1 MMDFFSIETL
11 LPLIIG
17 GIIGF
22 LSSILI
28 QGRLFKR
35 QDKAKL
41 AEEVYGKLY
50 PLLLK
55 AKMRNEPGESENTQ
69 WPGSFWLSTPE
80 ILEIETIIVKYSNLI
95 PPEIKSLWFD
105 AKKRGPQLEGP
116 DDAESDNIW
125 NVFDLEKILS
135 EIEKEVKKK

>member
-1 MMDFFSIETL
+1 MIDYFSIETL
-11 LPLIIG
+11 LTLLIG

-28 QGRLFKR
+28 QRRLFKR
-35 QDKAKL
+35 QDKIKL

-55 AKMRNEPGESENTQ
+55 GKIRHMPGEFEYAQ

-80 ILEIETIIVKYSNLI
+80 ILEIDTILAKYSNLI
-95 PPEIKSLWFD
+95 PSQIKSLWFD

-116 DDAESDNIW
+116 DDAESDEIW
-125 NVFDLEKILS
+125 YVFDLEKILS
-135 EIEKEVKKK
+135 EIEKEIKK